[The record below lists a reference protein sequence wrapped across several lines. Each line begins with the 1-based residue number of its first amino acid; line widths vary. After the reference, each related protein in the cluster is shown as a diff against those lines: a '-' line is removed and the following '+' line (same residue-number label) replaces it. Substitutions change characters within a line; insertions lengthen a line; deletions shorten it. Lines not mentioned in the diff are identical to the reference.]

1 MHHSYTFKDSFKQAI
16 DGIKVY
22 EKLDYDNFFSDIK
35 KYEDDLLDLKDD
47 LLDPLFEFMEGDK
60 KKIYDE
66 IASFISTNKDNLYHI
81 KDTKIND
88 LYALMDDKTPFKG
101 NIIQIAKSSLKSIQE
116 QLVPMIEA
124 VKNEALSKVDELIK
138 KIQSLESFA
147 KIQGD
152 KSSVIRPL
160 QIIQTNIQ
168 NSNNIDF
175 INQRVN
181 SESLE
186 KEFDAANDK
195 ILELL
200 PIDEKDKVPQKVKTK
215 FEKIKP
221 KNKYT
226 LETESDVEE
235 FINELKSKMIEEI
248 NSGREIML

>member
-1 MHHSYTFKDSFKQAI
+1 MAHNKERVEGLRQIMHLCGDYLPGLLPLIHKELEAETKKLMSEALHERNEHILAVRFAPPKAEPTTTKGKI
-16 DGIKVY
+16 DA
-22 EKLDYDNFFSDIK
+22 KLEHIQQPLRIRAL
-35 KYEDDLLDLKDD
+35 ETPLVELDLQQKRQNE
-47 LLDPLFEFMEGDK
+47 LLKEF
-60 KKIYDE
+60 
-66 IASFISTNKDNLYHI
+66 S
-81 KDTKIND
+81 
-88 LYALMDDKTPFKG
+88 
-101 NIIQIAKSSLKSIQE
+101 
-116 QLVPMIEA
+116 
-124 VKNEALSKVDELIK
+124 K

-181 SESLE
+181 NESLE
-186 KEFDAANDK
+186 KEFDAANEK

-200 PIDEKDKVPQKVKTK
+200 PTEHKENIPQKQRTR
-215 FEKIKP
+215 FDKIKP

-226 LETESDVEE
+226 LETQSDVEE

-248 NSGREIML
+248 NNGREITL

>member
-47 LLDPLFEFMEGDK
+47 LLDSLFEFMEGDK

-101 NIIQIAKSSLKSIQE
+101 NKIQTAKSSLKIIQE
-116 QLVPMIEA
+116 QLSPMIES
-124 VKNEALSKVDELIK
+124 VKNNALSKVDELIV
-138 KIQSLESFA
+138 KIQSLESFS
-147 KIQGD
+147 KIEGD

-160 QIIQTNIQ
+160 QNIKVNIQ

-181 SESLE
+181 NESLE
-186 KEFDAANDK
+186 KEFDNANEK

-200 PIDEKDKVPQKVKTK
+200 PTNGVEPLIKVRTR
-215 FEKIKP
+215 FDKIKP
-221 KNKYT
+221 KDKYT
-226 LETESDVEE
+226 LETVNDVED
-235 FINELKSKMIEEI
+235 FINELKSKMLEEI
-248 NSGREIML
+248 NNGREIML